1 MIENKVNDIIPGK
14 PERIG
19 GNLKTVEQVY
29 DSSFILLN
37 EKDLSEI
44 ALNCGASLE
53 GDQKL
58 VMKYFKEELVIDI
71 GSKKLYYMKG
81 EENLDIFSAT
91 LVLHYIINA
100 NGKAL
105 SGQWVS
111 YRELPNGMFYFRT
124 IPGVLEPLLEKFE
137 DSFQLLV
144 KKVEEYG
151 GCKTS
156 ELKNGV
162 VIYPFPYFPVML
174 ILEEKS
180 EEFDSDLRA
189 LFDKSAFH
197 YMKTGMIK
205 VLMVNI
211 VKLLTQ

>member
-1 MIENKVNDIIPGK
+1 MIENKYKNIIPGK

-81 EENLDIFSAT
+81 EENEIDTPNQKCFLD
-91 LVLHYIINA
+91 LN
-100 NGKAL
+100 
-105 SGQWVS
+105 SGCCIRCCS
-111 YRELPNGMFYFRT
+111 
-124 IPGVLEPLLEKFE
+124 
-137 DSFQLLV
+137 
-144 KKVEEYG
+144 
-151 GCKTS
+151 
-156 ELKNGV
+156 
-162 VIYPFPYFPVML
+162 
-174 ILEEKS
+174 
-180 EEFDSDLRA
+180 
-189 LFDKSAFH
+189 
-197 YMKTGMIK
+197 
-205 VLMVNI
+205 
-211 VKLLTQ
+211 